1 MLVSC
6 LSPFIR
12 LNGLLKGDEHPAYTL
27 LYMEYGALLS
37 YLPSRNKTVK
47 PTALV
52 YRSWQLTVPKACERK
67 WKSIKTNSFLISSI
81 TEREYTGSNGSSWQ
95 THRGDL
101 KQKDQLI
108 AYFTAQQTMIRNEI
122 QNNKEVRLS
131 GNWRFANTRL
141 PIVRF
146 NKRKHR

>member
-52 YRSWQLTVPKACERK
+52 YRS
-67 WKSIKTNSFLISSI
+67 
-81 TEREYTGSNGSSWQ
+81 
-95 THRGDL
+95 
-101 KQKDQLI
+101 
-108 AYFTAQQTMIRNEI
+108 
-122 QNNKEVRLS
+122 
-131 GNWRFANTRL
+131 
-141 PIVRF
+141 
-146 NKRKHR
+146 